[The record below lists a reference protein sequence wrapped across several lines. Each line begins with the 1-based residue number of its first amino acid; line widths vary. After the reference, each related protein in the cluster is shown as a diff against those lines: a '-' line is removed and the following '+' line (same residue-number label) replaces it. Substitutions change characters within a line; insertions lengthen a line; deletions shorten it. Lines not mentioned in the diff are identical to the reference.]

1 MDRGHPSSPERNET
15 ARAELRD
22 ALRATP
28 VPATIRELSQTL
40 GISERDLYD
49 HLEHLARSLPHA
61 GERLIVD
68 PARCLGCGFEF
79 EDRTRLKKPGKC
91 PSCKST
97 RIAPPRFG
105 IASASA

>member
-1 MDRGHPSSPERNET
+1 MDRRHPVSPERNET

-22 ALRATP
+22 ALRAAP
-28 VPATIRELSQTL
+28 EPATIRELSQTL

-61 GERLIVD
+61 DERLSVD
-68 PARCLGCGFEF
+68 PARCLGCGYAF

-97 RIAPPRFG
+97 RIAPARFR
-105 IASASA
+105 IAPAST